1 MKPLKNSRK
10 TYNIISKVSVKV
22 TEKKY
27 EYEKKYI
34 PVPIYSEMKNA
45 NMEVKFA
52 YVVCNLKPFA

>member
-1 MKPLKNSRK
+1 M
-10 TYNIISKVSVKV
+10 